1 MNLNV
6 LYSPKSHHLN
16 EIREWLQKEDRSF
29 NEGFF
34 CQMDIIEN
42 SFQKNR
48 LIVVTK
54 DDVAVGFLTFY
65 FSDYIV
71 NIEIAEVKPSER
83 KKGIGKFLLQG
94 SFDGF
99 IEDGVFVAQLF
110 CAPASSE
117 KIWKRMGFNNFP
129 NGIIREPRIY
139 LYKILVETTELY
151 IQEEVAELIEL
162 WDSEDY
168 GNEIPS
174 MWRWEIVRQ
183 EKSNK
188 LVKPII
194 HPCSDKWSVAHRIGS
209 ETFANNS
216 FRYVFLSCTFSFNG
230 GCSGFT
236 PSFQQKDDKNQY
248 CGN

>member
-1 MNLNV
+1 MNLKV
-6 LYSPKSHHLN
+6 LFEPTLQHLN
-16 EIREWLQKEDRSF
+16 EIKKWLQKEDRSS

-65 FSDYIV
+65 YSDYIV

-83 KKGIGKFLLQG
+83 KKGISKLLLQG
-94 SFDGF
+94 SFDRF
-99 IEDGVFVAQLF
+99 VKDGVFVAQLF

-117 KIWKRMGFNNFP
+117 KIWKRMGFINFT

-151 IQEEVAELIEL
+151 KQENVAELIEL

-168 GNEIPS
+168 GNEIPP

-209 ETFANNS
+209 EIREKRIMKYFDEGKHDGGH
-216 FRYVFLSCTFSFNG
+216 FLIVTEL
-230 GCSGFT
+230 
-236 PSFQQKDDKNQY
+236 DK
-248 CGN
+248 